1 MTNTRVRIKMCGM
14 TREEDIVCAAELGVD
29 AVGLIFYPQSPRC
42 VSLTQAKKILHQL
55 PLFVDAVAVLVNPS
69 SLLVDEI
76 LNELPIVWL
85 QFHGEE
91 SPEFCSQFKKPYIKA
106 LQVSTAASIYKYSAD
121 YQQASAILL
130 DTPSD
135 NSYGG
140 TGKTFDWGL
149 IPQNLDKPFIL
160 SGGLNPTNV
169 GPAVNKCFPYAVDVC
184 SGIESAHGIKDHEKM
199 SQFVSAL
206 RGKNE

>member
-1 MTNTRVRIKMCGM
+1 MCGM
-14 TREEDIVCAAELGVD
+14 MREEDIAQAAALGVD
-29 AVGLIFYPQSPRC
+29 AIGLIFYPESPRC
-42 VSLTQAKKILHQL
+42 ISLTQAKKLLRKI
-55 PLFVDAVAVLVNPS
+55 PVFMDVVAVLVNPS

-76 LNELPIVWL
+76 ISELPIVWL

-91 SPEFCSQFKKPYIKA
+91 SPNFCGQFKKPYIKA
-106 LQVSTAASIYKYSAD
+106 MQVSTAASIYSCFAEYHDA
-121 YQQASAILL
+121 AAILL

-135 NSYGG
+135 LGYGG

-160 SGGLNPTNV
+160 SGGLNETNV
-169 GPAVNKCFPYAVDVC
+169 SAAANRCLPYAVDVC
-184 SGIESAHGIKDHEKM
+184 SGIEASPGIKDHVKM

-206 RGKNE
+206 WNPGDHENE